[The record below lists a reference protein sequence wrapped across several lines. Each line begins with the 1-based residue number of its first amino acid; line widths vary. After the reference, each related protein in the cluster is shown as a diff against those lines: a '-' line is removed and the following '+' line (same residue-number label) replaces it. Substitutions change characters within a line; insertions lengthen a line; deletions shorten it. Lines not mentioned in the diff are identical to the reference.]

1 MHADEDARQSKTLVK
16 VLVHTEGV
24 KLRTLSIRSLGYSFY
39 LPFVL
44 KKVGNDDFSI
54 VSDENFSF
62 EGKFKWEFEVTACY
76 GESIRY
82 QHVVIFF

>member
-1 MHADEDARQSKTLVK
+1 MYIDGDTKQSKTLVK
-16 VLVHTEGV
+16 VLVHEEGV

-44 KKVGNDDFSI
+44 KKIGNDDFSI

-62 EGKFKWEFEVTACY
+62 EGKLKWEFEVTACY
-76 GESIRY
+76 GESIR
-82 QHVVIFF
+82 